1 VLLTRSPLEHPQR
14 GLSARLACVKHAAS
28 VRPEPGS
35 NSPKKT
41 IKSTI
46 QAKPKNQDT
55 TQPTRAMPQQGQKNI
70 DKRHTVEFSKIRP
83 AYRTR
88 TTPPDA
94 ARGNH
99 QGMCWAGCSS
109 LDRPPSASD
118 SLPARPV
125 EQYVRGERESNRG
138 HPPAGAS
145 FVSTAG
151 RDLEQPVEHRT
162 DRRTPGDLAPGERV
176 DRARGR
182 GLQRHRDHSVL

>member
-41 IKSTI
+41 KRAQSKQNPKTKTPHKHARCLNKGKKTST
-46 QAKPKNQDT
+46 NDT
-55 TQPTRAMPQQGQKNI
+55 LLSSQRSDP
-70 DKRHTVEFSKIRP
+70 
-83 AYRTR
+83 RTE
-88 TTPPDA
+88 PELHPWDA
-94 ARGNH
+94 AHGNH

-138 HPPAGAS
+138 HPPARSS
-145 FVSTAG
+145 FVSDAG

-162 DRRTPGDLAPGERV
+162 DRRSPGDLAPGERV
-176 DRARGR
+176 DPSARARVCT
-182 GLQRHRDHSVL
+182 STA